1 MTSRQYEELCRF
13 FLADLFQIGI
23 HQVLSM
29 EMMNPARPNFPSYR
43 HQIDLYWDI
52 ETEAAR
58 YLHIANAKFRAPP
71 LLIDQR
77 DVLLLQQVKTK
88 VAAHKAVLITNVG
101 FSEGALAAALDEGI
115 ALYLLRPTLDQR
127 QLHPA
132 DPVLIQSQLQSLC
145 RSNPSRPPFVYDL
158 LLKRFPSPTWEP
170 GVPLAAS
177 PEPALATVQ
186 LLGRRA
192 TACTQAVLPS
202 AALGPA

>member
-1 MTSRQYEELCRF
+1 MLPNAGAHWQPIITPASRFPVSSSRPKSSTLIPPSALRFSAMTSRQYEELCRF

-77 DVLLLQQVKTK
+77 DVLL
-88 VAAHKAVLITNVG
+88 
-101 FSEGALAAALDEGI
+101 
-115 ALYLLRPTLDQR
+115 
-127 QLHPA
+127 
-132 DPVLIQSQLQSLC
+132 
-145 RSNPSRPPFVYDL
+145 
-158 LLKRFPSPTWEP
+158 
-170 GVPLAAS
+170 
-177 PEPALATVQ
+177 
-186 LLGRRA
+186 
-192 TACTQAVLPS
+192 
-202 AALGPA
+202 